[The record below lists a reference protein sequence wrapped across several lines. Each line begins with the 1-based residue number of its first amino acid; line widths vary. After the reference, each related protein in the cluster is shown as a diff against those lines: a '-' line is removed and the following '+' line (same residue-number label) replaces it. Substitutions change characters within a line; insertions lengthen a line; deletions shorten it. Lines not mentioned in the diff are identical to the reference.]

1 MDEEKIGK
9 FISKLR
15 KDKNMTQE
23 ELADKL
29 HIHRTLLN
37 KIEKGK
43 ALLTTANLIAFSEFF
58 NIQPTELLS
67 GEKINK
73 DNNINIQNISLK
85 MYEENLKNKNKARKI
100 TILIFVLL
108 ILIFFIFFLSFF
120 YSVKI
125 YNIVPNDYVSQNS
138 TIVNTNDLLYFN
150 FNLNIDNQNIE
161 KINLLYEHNGLKIP
175 FYETN
180 SHNFVIY
187 EYKNKPKYLTNIKFN
202 NILNN
207 LYIGITFKDNRN
219 IILKLNV
226 IENYDNSNI
235 FYKVYELLK
244 SRSQTENKKSEIY
257 ELFLDI
263 KDKLNEDKII
273 EYKNIKYNLKLK
285 NDCLII
291 TYEENNNAKTIE
303 YMQYNYEYIDY
314 YEDNKELFSYNIQNN
329 KCLNGTCKNVS
340 RKINLLKEIL
350 IKLKEN

>member
-58 NIQPTELLS
+58 NIEPTELLS

-85 MYEENLKNKNKARKI
+85 MYEENIKNKNKNRKI

-108 ILIFFIFFLSFF
+108 ILIFFIFFLNFF
-120 YSVKI
+120 YSVKL

-138 TIVNTNDLLYFN
+138 IILNTNDLLYFY
-150 FNLNIDNQNIE
+150 FNLNIDNQDIE
-161 KINLLYEHNGLKIP
+161 KINLLYEHNNLKIP
-175 FYETN
+175 FYETTF
-180 SHNFVIY
+180 SNFAIY
-187 EYKNKPKYLTNIKFN
+187 EYKNNPKYLTNINFN

-207 LYIGITFKDNRN
+207 LYIGITFKDNTN

-226 IENYDNSNI
+226 IENYSNSNV

-244 SRSQTENKKSEIY
+244 SKLQIENRKSEIY
-257 ELFLDI
+257 DLFLDI
-263 KDKLNEDKII
+263 KDKLHEEKII
-273 EYKNIKYNLKLK
+273 EYKDIQYNLKLK

-291 TYEENNNAKTIE
+291 SYEENNTEKTLE
-303 YMQYNYEYIDY
+303 YMQYNYEYMDY
-314 YEDNKELFSYNIQNN
+314 YEDNKELFSYNLQNN

-340 RKINLLKEIL
+340 HKINLLKEIL
-350 IKLKEN
+350 KKLKEN